1 MYGFLVDTCRYSVK
15 TIFLERLTNNML
27 NFKSVLSFYNWHPL
41 IIWTSFHI
49 QDITTTINQYNTF
62 HHLRQISTAKSLHLL
77 KIFFPRS
84 ITTFFYHYGREKKV
98 ERGIKWNSVSSSR
111 SSHRR
116 FSVKK
121 GVLRNF
127 AKFTGKH
134 LCQRLFF
141 NKVAGLGLGSATL
154 LKKRLWHRCFQVN
167 FAKFLRTP
175 FLIEHVWTSAFVFTT
190 LFRVN
195 ITVRTRSNS
204 TKKLYWLFTKEIIA
218 LR

>member
-141 NKVAGLGLGSATL
+141 NKVAGLDGMQLY
-154 LKKRLWHRCFQVN
+154 LKRVSGTVFSCEFCEISKNTFFTGH
-167 FAKFLRTP
+167 LRTTAS
-175 FLIEHVWTSAFVFTT
+175 FLH
-190 LFRVN
+190 N
-195 ITVRTRSNS
+195 
-204 TKKLYWLFTKEIIA
+204 
-218 LR
+218 